1 MLVGLLA
8 VGGLSAAIL
17 ATGLALLL
25 RPERAIEYQ
34 ERYAKRVATV
44 GPEDEPEYYD
54 RTRADRRDTF
64 LLGGLVL
71 SLVGGGL
78 LAFTVYGA
86 LFL

>member
-1 MLVGLLA
+1 MFVELLA
-8 VGGLSAAIL
+8 VGSLSTAIL

-34 ERYAKRVATV
+34 ERYAERVAAV
-44 GPEDEPEYYD
+44 GPEENPEYYD
-54 RTRADRRDTF
+54 QTRADRRDTF

-71 SLVGGGL
+71 SLVGGAL

-86 LFL
+86 LFV

>member
-1 MLVGLLA
+1 MLVELLA
-8 VGGLSAAIL
+8 VGGLSTAIL

-25 RPERAIEYQ
+25 WPERAIEYQ
-34 ERYAKRVATV
+34 KRYAERVATV
-44 GPEDEPEYYD
+44 GPEEDPDYYD

-78 LAFTVYGA
+78 LAFTVYGT